1 MNEEERR
8 QEARRRNA
16 NNRKP
21 MTEEERMLAERR
33 RRRKIQEK
41 RRRRKVMKQRL
52 VMGMAGVLLLI
63 IIAIVMSVRSCHR
76 RAEEEKARAEAQ
88 KKAQAQ
94 EKINN
99 TLHILAVGDN
109 IYHDPILKE
118 GKGEDDIGNWNYD
131 FLYKHVAKDIKKAD
145 LAIVNQE
152 TPLVKSHEN
161 VSGYPTFGMPY
172 EGGDALIKTGFDVVT
187 QASNHAYDKGK
198 QGIQETLGFWKDH
211 KVKVLGIH
219 EDPKE
224 SRVKYIKEKNFK
236 IAMMN
241 YTSLINENTKPSEE
255 NAYMVDVYDE
265 EAVREDVAKAKKK
278 ADLVMVFL
286 HTGKEDEAEVDE
298 QSRKQIDF
306 LAEQG
311 VDIVIGTHPHVL
323 RPYEMA
329 DRPDG
334 GKMLVYYSL
343 GNFISAQKEIPELLE
358 GMADITIKKNP
369 DTGKIKIAKYD
380 MVPLVMHYEK
390 DQTKAEVYK
399 MEDYTE
405 ELAKSHGV
413 HEYTQKKFTL
423 KSARSY
429 VKSILEPESKADK
442 KAANKKTEK
451 KKTKK

>member
-1 MNEEERR
+1 
-8 QEARRRNA
+8 
-16 NNRKP
+16 
-21 MTEEERMLAERR
+21 
-33 RRRKIQEK
+33 
-41 RRRRKVMKQRL
+41 
-52 VMGMAGVLLLI
+52 MGMIAVLLLI
-63 IIAIVMSVRSCHR
+63 ITVIVMSVRSCHR

-94 EKINN
+94 EKIDN

-109 IYHDPILKE
+109 IYHDPILEE

-131 FLYKHVAKDIKKAD
+131 FLYKNVAKDIKKAD

-152 TPLVKSHEN
+152 TPLVKSHED

-172 EGGDALIKTGFDVVT
+172 EGGDALVKAGFDVVT

-198 QGIQETLGFWKDH
+198 KGIGETLSYWNEK
-211 KVKVLGIH
+211 KVKALGIH
-219 EDPKE
+219 EEPKE
-224 SRVKYIKEKNFK
+224 SRVKYVKEKNFK

-241 YTSLINENTKPSEE
+241 YTTLINEDTKPSEE
-255 NAYMVDVYDE
+255 NAYMIDVYDE
-265 EAVREDVAKAKKK
+265 AAIEKDVAKAKKK

-286 HTGKEDEAEVDE
+286 HTGNEDEAEIDE
-298 QSRKQIDF
+298 ESQKQFKF

-343 GNFISAQKEIPELLE
+343 GNFVSAQKKIPELLE

-369 DTGKIKIAKYD
+369 DTGKIKIAEYG
-380 MVPLVMHYEK
+380 MIPLVMHYEK

-399 MEDYTE
+399 LEDYTE

-413 HEYTQKKFTL
+413 HEFTEETFTL
-423 KSARSY
+423 KSAKKY
-429 VKSILEPESKADK
+429 VKSVISPEAKADK
-442 KAANKKTEK
+442 KAENKKTEK
-451 KKTKK
+451 KKSEE